1 MRKGIFG
8 FLGAAALF
16 AFAGSAFAQSGVCP
30 NNALGHASSPI
41 TASTYT
47 IGQTDQCKLKVFNS
61 SSAVAVGIPAPGTAG
76 GFFPNFF
83 VQTFN
88 QGAGAV
94 TITPSKNNAATTP
107 TINGKTTLVLR
118 TGQGADISVGADGN
132 WYANT
137 TSASTSAPCTASGST
152 PQTCNGL
159 RGVVTTGTLTT
170 GTNANAAAYTI
181 SNSSVT
187 AASVVQ
193 CTVDAYSGTVGTN
206 GTPVITQCV
215 PGSSSIVVNIRNVD
229 GTNAL
234 NGTVGIGF
242 LVAN

>member
-1 MRKGIFG
+1 MRRIFG
-8 FLGAAALF
+8 VLSAAALF
-16 AFAGSAFAQSGVCP
+16 AFAGAAHAQGVGNCAA
-30 NNALGHASSPI
+30 NTLGHASAPI
-41 TASTYT
+41 TATTYT
-47 IGQTDQCKLKVFNS
+47 IGGTDQCKLKVFNS

-76 GFFPNFF
+76 SFLPNFF
-83 VQTFN
+83 VQLFN
-88 QGAGAV
+88 EGAGAV
-94 TITPSKNNAATTP
+94 TVTPTKNNAATTP
-107 TINGKTTLVLR
+107 KINNQTTLVLR
-118 TGQGADISVGADGN
+118 TGQGAAISVGADGN

-137 TSASTSAPCTASGST
+137 TSASTSAPCTVSGGT

-181 SNSSVT
+181 ANSSVT
-187 AASVVQ
+187 SASVVQ

-215 PGSSSIVVNIRNVD
+215 PGSSQIVVNIRNVD

-242 LVAN
+242 LVSN